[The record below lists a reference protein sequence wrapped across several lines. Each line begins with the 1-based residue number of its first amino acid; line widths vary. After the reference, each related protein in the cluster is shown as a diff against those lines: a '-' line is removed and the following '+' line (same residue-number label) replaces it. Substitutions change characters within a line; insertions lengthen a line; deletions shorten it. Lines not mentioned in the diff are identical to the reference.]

1 MKKPFLATYKG
12 GRCKLVPEQNKR
24 PFLPIFAPLAYA
36 IWNALLL
43 TPIAAQADMSQGAGQ
58 ASGDF
63 ARFDMQTLKAR
74 GIDPKLAD
82 YFREPARFT
91 EGAHVVSLV
100 VNGVKLGRVEARF
113 DNHGELYFDE
123 ALLTKARLKVPGSQ
137 YVLSSKDATEKRYD
151 FVAAYPQTEVSLH
164 PNKDEIF
171 LVVPQHALQ
180 SDAPQTTNFSR
191 GGTAALFNY
200 DVMAMRSEFGSQSS
214 DYLSGSTDLG
224 FNMGDWI
231 VRSHQLY
238 SKSDDKESFEHLYA
252 YAQRTFTEQKAL
264 LQAGQININNPLF
277 SGGAITGVQIL
288 PETALMGS
296 ARSGARVEGIANAQS
311 TIEVRQVG
319 ALIYTTIVP
328 EGPFSLSD
336 IPLLNSNS
344 DLDVK
349 VRDITGA
356 ERNFVVSAASFRNAV
371 TVRPGYTFSAGKI
384 RNQGANDED
393 QPWVITGT
401 GTWSLSESL
410 TATTGLMAATDY
422 QSTGWG
428 VDTNLAKDT
437 SLSVRNLYSHTAKED
452 VKGTQASVTLSTR
465 FTETVS
471 GSVSATQQT
480 TGYRELSDTTLHA
493 DDDWYNRRYKSQYS
507 ASLGWSNS
515 TLGSF
520 NVSISPSRTF
530 NGDSTNRLVGSWG
543 KTFKHA
549 TVSAT
554 VETALSGS
562 SNSPGDSD
570 DAIYFSVSVPL
581 GQSRSVRTYA
591 SRRGDNQRF
600 GATYSETIND
610 QFNYRLSTES
620 TGDRGDN
627 YSTANLSAI
636 PRFTSVD
643 LGYAQGPDSK
653 NYNARVS
660 GGAVAHQDGVTF
672 SPYPVQDTFGIV
684 DVGDLS
690 GVKVS
695 TPYGPVW
702 TDYKGKAVVPQLSAY
717 RDSRVEVQTKSLPKR
732 IDLQNGFQRIGAGRG
747 SVSHLDFKVIKVQR
761 ILINASDTAG
771 QPLPKG
777 SSVLDDKNHFL
788 TTVLD
793 KGVIFLS
800 DLAPTEVLRVSLTD
814 EKSCLLKI
822 DFPKETD
829 YDAFYDVA
837 PAVCH
842 AP

>member
-1 MKKPFLATYKG
+1 MLA
-12 GRCKLVPEQNKR
+12 
-24 PFLPIFAPLAYA
+24 
-36 IWNALLL
+36 
-43 TPIAAQADMSQGAGQ
+43 PIAALADMPMESKQ
-58 ASGDF
+58 ASDDF
-63 ARFDMQTLKAR
+63 AGFDIEILKKR

-82 YFREPARFT
+82 YFREAARFT
-91 EGAHVVSLV
+91 EGRRVVSLV
-100 VNGVKLGRVEARF
+100 VNGVNLGRMEARF
-113 DNHGELYFDE
+113 DSQGALYFDD
-123 ALLTKARLKVPGSQ
+123 ALLAKARLQVPGSQ
-137 YVLSSKDATEKRYD
+137 YVLSPKDAAEKRYD
-151 FVAAYPQTEVSLH
+151 FVAAYPQTEVSLR
-164 PNKDEIF
+164 PNKDEVF
-171 LVVPQHALQ
+171 LLVPQGALLG
-180 SDAPQTTNFSR
+180 DAPEATDFSS

-200 DVMAMRSEFGSQSS
+200 DVMAMRSEFAAQAS

-231 VRSHQLY
+231 VRSRQMY
-238 SKSDDKESFEHLYA
+238 TKNDDKASFEHLYA
-252 YAQRTFTEQKAL
+252 YAQRTFTEQKAV

-277 SGGAITGVQIL
+277 SGGSITGVQIL

-296 ARSGARVEGIANAQS
+296 AGSGALVEGIAQAQS
-311 TIEVRQVG
+311 TVEVRQVG

-344 DLDVK
+344 DLDVT

-356 ERNFVVSAASFRNAV
+356 ERHFVVSAASFRNAV
-371 TVRPGYTFSAGKI
+371 TARPGYTFSAGKI
-384 RNQGANDED
+384 RNQGAGDED

-401 GTWSLSESL
+401 GTWSLSENL
-410 TATTGLMAATDY
+410 NATTGLMVATDY

-428 VDTNLAKDT
+428 ADKSLAKDT
-437 SLSVRNLYSHTAKED
+437 SLSVRNLYSNAAKEG

-465 FTETVS
+465 FTESLS

-480 TGYRELSDTTLHA
+480 IGYRDLSDTTLRA
-493 DDDWYNRRYKSQYS
+493 SDDWYNNRYQSQYS
-507 ASLGWSNS
+507 VSLGWSNNR
-515 TLGSF
+515 LGSF
-520 NVSISPSRTF
+520 NLSVSPSRTF
-530 NGDSTNRLVGSWG
+530 NGDATNRLVGSWG

-554 VETALSGS
+554 VESALSGS
-562 SNSPGDSD
+562 SKGYGGSD
-570 DAIYFSVSVPL
+570 NAMYVSVSIPL

-591 SRRGDNQRF
+591 SRRGDNQRL
-600 GATYSETIND
+600 GATYSETVND
-610 QFNYRLSTES
+610 QLNYRLSTES
-620 TGDRGDN
+620 TGNRGGN
-627 YSTANLSAI
+627 YSTANVSAI
-636 PRFTSVD
+636 PRYTSLD

-660 GGAVAHQDGVTF
+660 GGAVAHKDGVTF

-690 GVKVS
+690 GVKLS

-702 TDYKGKAVVPQLSAY
+702 TDYKGKAVVPQLNAY
-717 RDSRVEVQTKSLPKR
+717 RESRVEVQTKSLPKR
-732 IDLQNGFQRIGAGRG
+732 VDLQNGFQTVGAGRG
-747 SVSHLDFKVIKVQR
+747 SVNHLDFKVIKVQR
-761 ILINASDTAG
+761 ILINATDAAG

-777 SSVLDDKNHFL
+777 SSVLDGKNHFL

-793 KGVIFLS
+793 KGTIFLS
-800 DLAPTEVLRVSLTD
+800 GSDPTQVLKVALPD

-822 DFPKETD
+822 DLPKETD

-842 AP
+842 AT